1 MHACNR
7 FKWRF
12 CEKSRECEEGELV
25 VITSAVAGVK
35 AIPELLQ
42 RGDDEGVKPTGHL
55 EK

>member
-1 MHACNR
+1 MHVIVLNGDFVR
-7 FKWRF
+7 NHENVKR
-12 CEKSRECEEGELV
+12 GELV